1 MTSLYNFFANN
12 QLYIVLAIALVIW
25 FGIFVYI
32 YRIDKKLTK
41 LEKEET
47 TDEQK
52 D

>member
-1 MTSLYNFFANN
+1 MNSLYDFFANN

-32 YRIDKKLTK
+32 FRVDKKLTK
-41 LEKEET
+41 LEKEEA